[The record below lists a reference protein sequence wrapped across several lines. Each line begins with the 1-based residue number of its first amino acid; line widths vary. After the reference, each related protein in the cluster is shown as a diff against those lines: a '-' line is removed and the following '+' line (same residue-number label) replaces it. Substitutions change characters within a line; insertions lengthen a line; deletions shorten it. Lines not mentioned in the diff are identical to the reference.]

1 MKLNDLSAKDKVT
14 FAKYLDLSGHDLS
27 VYAFENI
34 YIWKSLFDIKWQIIN
49 DGLCVFFKDNIGT
62 FLYLT
67 PLAKENSPAVID
79 EVFGIMDKQ
88 NRNKDISR
96 IENAEEKDIPFYR
109 SCGLD
114 FRIKSYDY
122 LCSRIELAQLKGNK
136 FKSKRAAFNFF
147 TKHYDFEYAPFSTK
161 DKAECLK
168 LYKLWMNSRKGK
180 SRGPIYNYML
190 QDSQSALKI
199 ALDNFPLLGLS
210 GKVVKSKG
218 KIKGFTFGF
227 PLNKDTFCILFE
239 ITDLSVKGLPQFIF
253 ARFCK
258 ELKDYKYIN
267 IMDDSGLENLKKVKL
282 SYRPVRLAPSF
293 IVKRKSE

>member
-34 YIWKSLFDIKWQIIN
+34 YIWKGLFDIKWQIIN
-49 DGLCVFFKDNIGT
+49 DSLCVFFKDNIGT
-62 FLYLT
+62 FLYLA

-79 EVFGIMDKQ
+79 EVFSIMDKQ
-88 NRNKDISR
+88 NKNKDISR

-109 SCGLD
+109 NSGFDCSV
-114 FRIKSYDY
+114 KAHDY
-122 LCSRIELAQLKGNK
+122 LCSRTDLAQLKGNK

-147 TKHYDFEYAPFSTK
+147 TKHYDFKYAPFSRK

-168 LYKLWMNSRKGK
+168 LYQLWMNSRKDK

-190 QDSQSALKI
+190 QDSRSALKE
-199 ALDNFPLLGLS
+199 ALNNLPLLKLTGR
-210 GKVVKSKG
+210 VVRIKG

-227 PLNKDTFCILFE
+227 PLNKDVFCVLFE
-239 ITDLSVKGLPQFIF
+239 ITDLSVKGLAQFIF

-258 ELKDYKYIN
+258 ELKDYKHIN
-267 IMDDSGLENLKKVKL
+267 IMDDSGLENLKQVKL
-282 SYRPVRLAPSF
+282 SYYPLKLIPGF
-293 IVKRKSE
+293 IVKRKSR